1 MTKVDLWRT
10 SLPDIVILAVVRYLH
25 SMMLTVN
32 QLLTNSQIRSNVPIS
47 KALKKEILVQNGLI
61 QNIF

>member
-10 SLPDIVILAVVRYLH
+10 SLLDIVILTVVRYLH